1 MKNLTVAIFLAL
13 LFCAVSGAGEE
24 TADGFQ
30 QNPEYAVPASDK
42 PDASVPQQKEP
53 SDNAGEKTDVPVPQQ
68 KTAAVNSGEKAEVRN
83 RASKNRESH
92 PNRGTASQR
101 RSTASAQV
109 ADNRYGGDLELQDWE
124 RRNSPVPT
132 SLPKVLNTRPKVIT
146 SPPCQGI
153 LRRRE
158 RRSTFR
164 YQIIERSG
172 SCTKTTTVVR
182 SCCGK

>member
-1 MKNLTVAIFLAL
+1 MKNLTAAIFLAS
-13 LFCAVSGAGEE
+13 LFCSVPGMSEESAG
-24 TADGFQ
+24 GFN

-53 SDNAGEKTDVPVPQQ
+53 ANYAGEKAEVSMPQQ
-68 KTAAVNSGEKAEVRN
+68 KAAAVNSGEKAEVRN
-83 RASKNRESH
+83 RASTNRESH
-92 PNRGTASQR
+92 PNRGTAYQS
-101 RSTASAQV
+101 RSSAPAQV
-109 ADNRYGGDLELQDWE
+109 ADNRYGGNLELQDWE

-172 SCTKTTTVVR
+172 SCTKTTTVVKK
-182 SCCGK
+182 CCGR